1 MNDQLE
7 AVLDTQR
14 LESLVEEIGDR
25 DLVRQAVQ
33 AFLDEV
39 PDRLANI
46 RVAISGREAGE
57 VRSAAH
63 ALGSPAAML
72 GAVAVRS
79 TTKALQDAATEG
91 RLDDT
96 SALYDA
102 VVHATAQTES
112 AMHAYLAAPSPSPF

>member
-7 AVLDTQR
+7 AVLDIQR
-14 LESLVEEIGDR
+14 LESLVDEIGDR

-33 AFLDEV
+33 AFIAEV
-39 PDRLANI
+39 PDRLAGI
-46 RVAISGREAGE
+46 RIALAGGEADE

-79 TTKALQDAATEG
+79 TTRAMQDAATEG
-91 RLDDT
+91 RLGDA
-96 SALYDA
+96 SALYEA
-102 VVHATAQTES
+102 VVSATAQTEA
-112 AMHAYLAAPSPSPF
+112 AMHAYLDSPSPF

>member
-14 LESLVEEIGDR
+14 LESLVDEIGDR

-46 RVAISGREAGE
+46 RVAIAGGEPDE
-57 VRSAAH
+57 VRNAAH

-79 TTKALQDAATEG
+79 TTRALQDCATEG
-91 RLDDT
+91 RLGEA
-96 SALYDA
+96 SALYGA
-102 VVHATAQTES
+102 VATATAQTES
-112 AMHAYLAAPSPSPF
+112 AMLAYLDSPAL

>member
-7 AVLDTQR
+7 GVLDTQR

-46 RVAISGREAGE
+46 RVALVGGETDE

-72 GAVAVRS
+72 GAVAVR
-79 TTKALQDAATEG
+79 TTTRALQDCATED
-91 RLDDT
+91 RLEDAP
-96 SALYDA
+96 ALYDA
-102 VVHATAQTES
+102 VAEATAQTET
-112 AMHAYLAAPSPSPF
+112 AMRSYLASSAF

>member
-46 RVAISGREAGE
+46 RVAISGREADE

-72 GAVAVRS
+72 GAVGVR
-79 TTKALQDAATEG
+79 TATRAMQEAATEG
-91 RLDDT
+91 RT
-96 SALYDA
+96 EHYPAL
-102 VVHATAQTES
+102 HADIEQVTAQTVT
-112 AMHAYLAAPSPSPF
+112 ALRAYLAEGAV

>member
-14 LESLVEEIGDR
+14 LESLVDEIGDR

-39 PDRLANI
+39 PDRLTNI
-46 RVAISGREAGE
+46 RVAIAGGEPDE
-57 VRSAAH
+57 VRNAAH
-63 ALGSPAAML
+63 ALGSPAAMR

-79 TTKALQDAATEG
+79 TTRALQDCATEG
-91 RLDDT
+91 RLGEA

-102 VVHATAQTES
+102 VATATAQTES
-112 AMHAYLAAPSPSPF
+112 AMLAYLDSSAL